1 MPRFT
6 AGAGCG
12 TCSAHSSPAL
22 PTPQHGAR
30 KLQPT
35 PQSSPNTEN
44 VLTLQYVPGL
54 HAAWSHEHNALV
66 TPETQPRQGGTQ
78 NGRRLCQLAVLQPSS
93 CGPRRY
99 PCSDPNC
106 PPGLPTWGCSQAQQ
120 SRVWSC
126 LRRSQ
131 GSRETFVGLVSHPL
145 SHPRSDLGKR
155 GSTAQEH
162 AKARERLLV
171 PKQASY

>member
-12 TCSAHSSPAL
+12 ACSAHSSPAL

-35 PQSSPNTEN
+35 PQSSPNAEN

-54 HAAWSHEHNALV
+54 HAAWSHEHNVLV

-78 NGRRLCQLAVLQPSS
+78 NGRNPERASP
-93 CGPRRY
+93 
-99 PCSDPNC
+99 
-106 PPGLPTWGCSQAQQ
+106 LPARCLTAQQ
-120 SRVWSC
+120 LWAQKIPMLRPKLSPWTANLGLLPSPAVTRVELLAKEPGVWGDVCQS
-126 LRRSQ
+126 S
-131 GSRETFVGLVSHPL
+131 VSPPF
-145 SHPRSDLGKR
+145 SPTK
-155 GSTAQEH
+155 
-162 AKARERLLV
+162 
-171 PKQASY
+171 